1 MNVVG
6 ITKDGVTHEWIDGKW
21 VPPVVAPAHIHEQIV
36 RKLNANEEARQH
48 ERVRQEEA
56 NKKGSLKE

>member
-21 VPPVVAPAHIHEQIV
+21 IPPVVAPAHIHEKLL
-36 RKLNANEEARQH
+36 RKLNANEE
-48 ERVRQEEA
+48 VRYREQKNKETAA
-56 NKKGSLKE
+56 NR

>member
-21 VPPVVAPAHIHEQIV
+21 VPPVVAPAHIHEKLL
-36 RKLNANEEARQH
+36 RKLNANEE
-48 ERVRQEEA
+48 VRYREQK
-56 NKKGSLKE
+56 NK

>member
-21 VPPVVAPAHIHEQIV
+21 IPPVVAPAHIHEKLL
-36 RKLNANEEARQH
+36 RKLNANEEARYREQKNK
-48 ERVRQEEA
+48 ETAA
-56 NKKGSLKE
+56 NR